1 MLNISNN
8 PMDRDEILRDISS
21 YQEVMSSH
29 GTRKFVFLLSAIF
42 GLLFIGLFLPWTQ
55 NIRARGNL
63 ITLSPDG
70 REQSINSVISG
81 RIERWYVR
89 EGQLVAKGDTI
100 LHISEMKTEYLDP
113 ELVNKTRNQANAKMS
128 SREAYVNKVDA
139 LEQQIGALAKN
150 KSLKLEQAKNY
161 LEQSALKLNSDSL
174 EYATSLINL
183 EIAEKQFER
192 QQKLYDQGL
201 KSLTELEGRRQKLQ
215 QAINK
220 KVSAENKWI
229 ASQSQ
234 YINAELNLSTVENDY
249 REKIAKARSDKM
261 AALSGQMEAESDY
274 NKLSIQQE
282 SYAKR
287 SSFYYIIAPQNGYVT
302 KANKSG
308 IGEIVKEG
316 EEIFTFVPEHTELA
330 VELHVRP
337 LDLPLLHEGRK
348 VRLQFDGWP
357 ALVFNGW
364 PDVSFGTFGGEIV
377 AYDKVA
383 TNGTFR
389 VLVVPDKSDVDW
401 PSLLRLGSGVYGI
414 ALLNNV
420 PVWYELWRNLN
431 GFPPDFYTKEEK
443 AAMKKAKG
451 VKYE

>member
-8 PMDRDEILRDISS
+8 PMDRDEILKNISS
-21 YQEVMSSH
+21 YQEVMESH
-29 GTRKFVFLLSAIF
+29 ASRKFVYLLCGIF
-42 GLLFIGLFLPWTQ
+42 GFVIIGLFLPWTQ
-55 NIRARGNL
+55 NIRARGTL

-70 REQSINSVISG
+70 REQAINSVISG
-81 RIERWYVR
+81 RIEKWYVR
-89 EGQLVAKGDTI
+89 EGQLVTKGDTI

-113 ELVNKTRNQANAKMS
+113 DLVNKTRNQANAKMAS
-128 SREAYVNKVDA
+128 KDAYVDKGKA
-139 LEQQIGALAKN
+139 LDQQIAALYRN
-150 KSLKLEQAKNY
+150 RTLKLQQAQNY
-161 LEQSALKLNSDSL
+161 LEQSALKQRSDSID
-174 EYATSLINL
+174 YQTSLMNL
-183 EIAEKQFER
+183 DIAEKQFAR
-192 QQKLYDQGL
+192 QQRLYDQGL
-201 KSLTELEGRRQKLQ
+201 KSLTELEDRRQKLQ
-215 QAINK
+215 GAKNK
-220 KVSAENKWI
+220 NVSAENKWL

-234 YINAELNLSTVENDY
+234 YINAELNLSTVENEF

-261 AALSGQMEAESDY
+261 TALSGEMEAESEF

-287 SSFYYIIAPQNGYVT
+287 ASFYYILAPQTGYVT

-308 IGEIVKEG
+308 IGEILKEG
-316 EEIFTFVPEHTELA
+316 EQIFTFVPERTEIA

-337 LDLPLLHEGRK
+337 IDLPLIREGRR

-364 PDVSFGTFGGEIV
+364 PGMSFGTFAGKIV
-377 AYDKVA
+377 GYDKVA
-383 TNGTFR
+383 RNGTFR
-389 VLVVPDKSDVDW
+389 VLVAPDENDVPW
-401 PSLLRLGSGVYGI
+401 PDLLRLGSGAYGI

-431 GFPPDFYTKEEK
+431 GFPPDFYMKEEK
-443 AAMKKAKG
+443 ATKG

>member
-1 MLNISNN
+1 MLNISSN
-8 PMDRDEILRDISS
+8 PMDRDEILKDVSS

-29 GTRKFVFLLSAIF
+29 ATRKFVFLLCGIF
-42 GLLFIGLFLPWTQ
+42 GLIIICLFLPWTQ
-55 NIRARGNL
+55 NIRARGTL

-81 RIERWYVR
+81 RIEKWYVR

-100 LHISEMKTEYLDP
+100 LQISEMKTEYLDP
-113 ELVNKTRNQANAKMS
+113 NLVGKTRNQASAKKAS
-128 SREAYVNKVDA
+128 KEAYEDKGKA
-139 LEQQIGALAKN
+139 LDQQISALLRNRK
-150 KSLKLEQAKNY
+150 LKQKQAQNY
-161 LEQSALKLNSDSL
+161 LEQSALKLKSDSIDFQ
-174 EYATSLINL
+174 TSVMNL
-183 EIAEKQFER
+183 EIAQKQFDR
-192 QQKLYDQGL
+192 QKKLYDQGL
-201 KSLTELEGRRQKLQ
+201 KSLTELEGKRQKLQ
-215 QAINK
+215 ESINK
-220 KVSAENKWI
+220 NISAENKWL

-234 YINAELNLSTVENDY
+234 YINAELGLSTVENDY

-261 AALSGQMEAESDY
+261 SALSGEMEAESEF
-274 NKLSIQQE
+274 NKLSIKQE

-287 SSFYYIIAPQNGYVT
+287 ADFYFILAPQHGYVT
-302 KANKSG
+302 KATKSG
-308 IGEIVKEG
+308 IGEILKEG
-316 EEIFTFVPEHTELA
+316 EQIFTFVPERTEMA

-337 LDLPLLHEGRK
+337 LDLPLIREGRK

-364 PDVSFGTFGGEIV
+364 PEFSFGTFGGKIV

-383 TNGTFR
+383 RDGTFR
-389 VLVVPDKSDVDW
+389 VLVAPDEEEVAW
-401 PSLLRLGSGVYGI
+401 PSLLRLGSGAYGI

-443 AAMKKAKG
+443 EAKKNKG